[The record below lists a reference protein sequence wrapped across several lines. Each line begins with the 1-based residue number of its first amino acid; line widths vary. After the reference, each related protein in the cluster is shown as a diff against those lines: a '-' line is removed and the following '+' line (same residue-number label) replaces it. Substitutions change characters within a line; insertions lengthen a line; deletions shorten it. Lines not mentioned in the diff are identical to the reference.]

1 MNDRIDL
8 SELKRNTDLVA
19 LLESYGVALKKRGA
33 EWDGLCIAHTETN
46 PSMQVYVKD
55 GVQKW
60 HCKACGAGGTVIDA
74 IMVLD
79 GCDEITAIKR
89 LQKTDSTG
97 NAHDNDKTDSA
108 ETEQLDAPCSAR

>member
-33 EWDGLCIAHTETN
+33 EYDGLCIAHTETN

-60 HCKACGAGGTVIDA
+60 HCKSCGAGEACNCILAQTI
-74 IMVLD
+74 
-79 GCDEITAIKR
+79 
-89 LQKTDSTG
+89 
-97 NAHDNDKTDSA
+97 
-108 ETEQLDAPCSAR
+108 